1 LRQKNLVIIILIL
14 IFSVYI
20 KAADSHVRINS
31 IGFVPNGVKGFTC
44 AQSATT
50 FEVRNASNGTVVF
63 NGNLGSA
70 INATDSGET
79 VYKGDFSSFTTPGTY
94 YVNVPG
100 VGRSVNF
107 TIADDVYNN
116 PFIVAMRAMY
126 LWRCGTAVSLTY
138 NGDTFS
144 HAACHMND
152 AYLDYVGGGHNIRD
166 GKGGW
171 HDAGDY
177 NKYIVNAGITVGMMF
192 MAWEHFPAIR
202 NISWGLPDT
211 ATGYPDFL
219 KEMKWEIDW
228 VLKMAYS
235 DGSGRVSGKL
245 SALNFCAF
253 IMPEA
258 ETAARYFT
266 DWGSAATADY
276 VAMLAMAARIFR
288 PYDQAYADTCIN
300 AAWVSYNFL
309 LANTANKNPDYSA
322 FSTGGYGTTDT
333 DDRLWAAAEMW
344 ATTGSTTAH
353 QDFTTRANAY
363 SDKTDADFD
372 WGNVKNLG
380 MYTYLLCTRTGKVA
394 AIYDDIR
401 NDLLAD
407 ANNLLTYRNN
417 HGYARMLGTNG
428 TNYYWGCNG
437 SVARQAMLLQIA
449 NMVSPNQEYVNACL
463 DILGYLFGR
472 NMHRRSYV
480 TGLGTNPPMY
490 PHDRRSGADGIT
502 NPWPGYLVG
511 GSNGTN
517 SGDPVLSAM
526 QAGLPPAQYWVD
538 NQDSYASNEIAINWQ
553 GALIYAL
560 AGFYYVTGTPTY
572 TPTQT
577 RTGTRTPTF
586 SYTRTPTF
594 TFSPTASVSPT
605 RTRTPTFSYTNTA
618 TRTWTQTNTPA
629 ITSTYTGTATRTNS
643 PSVSASP
650 TSTRTLTPSFTQTA
664 TSSQQPTMSRTPTYT
679 RTATG
684 TWTQTNTPAITSTYT
699 GTATRTNSPSVSASP
714 TSTRTLT
721 PSFTQTATSS
731 QQPTMSRTP
740 TYTRTAT
747 GTWTQTNTPA
757 ITSTYTGTAT
767 RTNSPSVSDSPTSTR
782 TLTPSFTQTATSS
795 QQPTMSRTPTYTRT
809 ATGTWTG
816 TNTPT
821 YTRTVSP
828 TFTITDTISSNTP
841 TNTPTYTLTTTI
853 TVTRTN
859 TSSPTATASSS
870 NTQQP
875 TSTFT
880 NTRTLTPSF
889 TQTATS
895 SQQPTMSRTPTYTRT
910 ATGTWTGTNTPTYT
924 RTVSPTFTIT
934 DTISSNTPTN
944 TPTYTLTTT
953 ITVTRTNTSSPTA
966 TASSSN
972 TQQPTST
979 FTNTRT
985 LTPSFTQ
992 TATSSQQ
999 PTMSRTPTYTRTATG
1014 TWTGTNTPTY
1024 TQTVSPTF
1032 TITDTIS
1039 SNTPTVTPTHT
1050 YTASFTR
1057 TLTYTM
1063 THTLTHT
1070 LTSTGTFTYTQTLT
1084 LTLTQTITRTNTPT
1098 LTLTPSYTLTILP
1111 TQTYTLIPTAT
1122 PTKIENQKLL
1132 IENIVLYPSP
1142 YNPEK
1147 GNLTISF
1154 DITQNV
1160 KTIKVKIY
1168 TTSYR
1173 KIKQLNYSY
1182 QNAGNIKLTIEN
1194 KYLQNI
1200 ANGVYHILIGIVNL
1214 KNEEAWSKPEELIIL
1229 R

>member
-699 GTATRTNSPSVSASP
+699 GTATRTNSPSVS
-714 TSTRTLT
+714 
-721 PSFTQTATSS
+721 
-731 QQPTMSRTP
+731 
-740 TYTRTAT
+740 
-747 GTWTQTNTPA
+747 
-757 ITSTYTGTAT
+757 
-767 RTNSPSVSDSPTSTR
+767 DSPTS
-782 TLTPSFTQTATSS
+782 
-795 QQPTMSRTPTYTRT
+795 
-809 ATGTWTG
+809 
-816 TNTPT
+816 
-821 YTRTVSP
+821 
-828 TFTITDTISSNTP
+828 
-841 TNTPTYTLTTTI
+841 
-853 TVTRTN
+853 
-859 TSSPTATASSS
+859 
-870 NTQQP
+870 
-875 TSTFT
+875 
-880 NTRTLTPSF
+880 TRTLTPSF